1 MKKIILA
8 SLAVFA
14 LIFASAPVLAASP
27 AAAAK
32 PEKAIIIYFD
42 YSENINTEGLD
53 IDAVSQASIA
63 EPERVRD
70 RSNVLVMAD
79 MLKERTGAE
88 VYALHI
94 TEPYAPK
101 FEDMVDGA
109 QTDKNENRPFSF
121 AEPLPDFQDIDT
133 IYFLSPI
140 WWYTMPQPVRS
151 FFQQVDLSG
160 KQLAYFSI
168 NRGSSN
174 GNILNEIAEY
184 QPDTDIFAEH
194 TLSAMIDNDAAEKE
208 FSEYLDTQNWLSK

>member
-1 MKKIILA
+1 MKKIILV
-8 SLAVFA
+8 SLVILT
-14 LIFASAPVLAASP
+14 LILAASP
-27 AAAAK
+27 AVAAE
-32 PEKAIIIYFD
+32 PEKALIIYFD
-42 YSENINTEGLD
+42 YSENINTEGMD

-63 EPERVRD
+63 EPERYRD
-70 RSNVLVMAD
+70 RGNVLVMVD
-79 MLKERTGAE
+79 TLKERTGAE

-109 QTDKNENRPFSF
+109 QTDKNENRQFSF
-121 AEPLPDFQDIDT
+121 AEELPEWKEYDT

-168 NRGSSN
+168 NRGS
-174 GNILNEIAEY
+174 GNSGILKELAEF
-184 QPDTDIFAEH
+184 QPDMEIFAQYS
-194 TLSAMIDNDAAEKE
+194 LSAMLDNEAAEKE
-208 FSEYLDTQNWLSK
+208 FTEYLDTQDWLK

>member
-1 MKKIILA
+1 MKKIILV
-8 SLAVFA
+8 SLVILT
-14 LIFASAPVLAASP
+14 LILAASP
-27 AAAAK
+27 AVAAE
-32 PEKAIIIYFD
+32 PEKALIIYFD

-63 EPERVRD
+63 EPERYRD

-109 QTDKNENRPFSF
+109 QTDKNENRQFSF
-121 AEPLPDFQDIDT
+121 AEELPEWKEYD
-133 IYFLSPI
+133 
-140 WWYTMPQPVRS
+140 PQPVRS

-168 NRGSSN
+168 NRGS
-174 GNILNEIAEY
+174 GNSGILKELAEF
-184 QPDTDIFAEH
+184 QPDMEIFAQYS
-194 TLSAMIDNDAAEKE
+194 LSAMIDNEAAQKE
-208 FSEYLDTQNWLSK
+208 FTEYLDTQDWLK

>member
-1 MKKIILA
+1 MKKIILV
-8 SLAVFA
+8 SLVILT
-14 LIFASAPVLAASP
+14 LILAASP
-27 AAAAK
+27 AVAAE
-32 PEKAIIIYFD
+32 PEKALIIYFD

-63 EPERVRD
+63 EPERYRD

-109 QTDKNENRPFSF
+109 QTDKNENRQFSF
-121 AEPLPDFQDIDT
+121 AEELPEWKEYDT

-160 KQLAYFSI
+160 K
-168 NRGSSN
+168 
-174 GNILNEIAEY
+174 
-184 QPDTDIFAEH
+184 
-194 TLSAMIDNDAAEKE
+194 
-208 FSEYLDTQNWLSK
+208 

>member
-1 MKKIILA
+1 M
-8 SLAVFA
+8 
-14 LIFASAPVLAASP
+14 AAE
-27 AAAAK
+27 
-32 PEKAIIIYFD
+32 PEKALIVYFD

-63 EPERVRD
+63 EPERYRD

-109 QTDKNENRPFSF
+109 QTDKNENRQFSF
-121 AEPLPDFQDIDT
+121 SDPLPEWKEYDT

-151 FFQQVDLSG
+151 FFQQADLSG
-160 KQLAYFSI
+160 KQLGYFSI
-168 NRGSSN
+168 NRGSGNS
-174 GNILNEIAEY
+174 NILKELAEF
-184 QPDTDIFAEH
+184 QPDMEIFAQYS
-194 TLSAMIDNDAAEKE
+194 LSAMIDNEAAQKE
-208 FSEYLDTQNWLSK
+208 FTEYLDTQDWLKQ